1 MSAEK
6 DETPC
11 ERLLTYLAEEIYSEN
26 NLEVVQK
33 CEQIAE
39 DTIEFTVHYKLRF
52 KTQLFCYVE

>member
-6 DETPC
+6 DETSC

-52 KTQLFCYVE
+52 KT